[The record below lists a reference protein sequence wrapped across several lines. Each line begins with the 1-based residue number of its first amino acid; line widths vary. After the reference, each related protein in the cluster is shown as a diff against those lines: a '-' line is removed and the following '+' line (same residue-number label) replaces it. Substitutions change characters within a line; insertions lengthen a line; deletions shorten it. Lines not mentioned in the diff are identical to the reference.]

1 MRKLPDGTAAE
12 IIGPLNAP
20 VVVLIHGLGLSR
32 EVWQWQIPDLAEKF
46 RVITYDLYEHAE
58 SDDPPEEPSLTLF
71 SKQLATVLDAFDAPK
86 AAIVGFS
93 LGGMIA
99 RRFAQDHPD
108 RVSALAILHS
118 PHKRTPDAQN
128 AILERVEQAKTE
140 GSGATVEAAL
150 GRWFTQDY
158 RDTNPDMM
166 DLVRSWVLAND
177 IAVYHRNYR
186 VLADGIDE
194 IVAPTPTITAPTF
207 VVTGDEDFGNGPEMT
222 RAIADEIVGAETL
235 ILKGLRHM
243 ALAED
248 PDAMNRPLIAFLERH
263 LKAATS

>member
-1 MRKLPDGTAAE
+1 MHQLTEGTAAE

-20 VVVLIHGLGLSR
+20 VVVLVHGLGLCR
-32 EVWQWQIPDLAEKF
+32 EVWQWQISDLAKQF
-46 RVITYDLYEHAE
+46 RVITYDLYGHAK
-58 SDDPPEEPSLTLF
+58 SNNPPEEPSLRLF
-71 SKQLATVLDAFDAPK
+71 ANQLLVVLDAFNVTK

-118 PHKRTPDAQN
+118 PHKRSPDAQD
-128 AILERVEQAKTE
+128 AILKRVEQAKVE
-140 GSGATVEAAL
+140 GSGGTVEAAL
-150 GRWFTQDY
+150 DRWFTQSY
-158 RDTNPDMM
+158 REGNPVLM
-166 DLVRSWVLAND
+166 DLVREWVLSND
-177 IAVYHRNYR
+177 ITIYHRNYR

-194 IVAPTPTITAPTF
+194 IVAPTPAIIAPTL

-222 RAIADEIVGAETL
+222 RAIANEIVGAETL

-248 PDAMNRPLIAFLERH
+248 PDAINRPLIAFLERH
-263 LKAATS
+263 LRVTTS

>member
-1 MRKLPDGTAAE
+1 
-12 IIGPLNAP
+12 
-20 VVVLIHGLGLSR
+20 VV
-32 EVWQWQIPDLAEKF
+32 
-46 RVITYDLYEHAE
+46 TYDLYGHSE
-58 SDDPPEEPSLTLF
+58 SNDPPEEPSLALF
-71 SKQLATVLDAFDAPK
+71 SKQLVTVLDALNTPN

-99 RRFAQDHPD
+99 RRFAQDHPE

-118 PHKRTPDAQN
+118 PHKRTPDAQE
-128 AILERVEQAKTE
+128 AILKRVEQAKAD
-140 GSGATVEAAL
+140 GAGATVEAAL
-150 GRWFTQDY
+150 DRWFTKSY
-158 RDTNPDMM
+158 RDAHPDMM
-166 DLVRSWVLAND
+166 DLVRRWVLANE

-194 IVAPTPTITAPTF
+194 IVAPKPAITAPTL

-222 RAIADEIVGAETL
+222 RAIAVEITGAETL

-263 LKAATS
+263 LGAAPL